1 LERLLSFREAM
12 ALLGISKP
20 SLYRLIDRAELPVVE
35 VGGRRLVEPAELR
48 RFVAAHR
55 RRGPPVKS
63 EDRRCQPVLANPADE
78 GGGDGGTG

>member
-1 LERLLSFREAM
+1 MERLLSFGEAM

-20 SLYRLIDRAELPVVE
+20 SLYRLIDR
-35 VGGRRLVEPAELR
+35 AELR